1 METMTKSITTQFTAL
16 QAGRQKVN
24 DDIAQVRTLLPPAL
38 RLTDI
43 SQTTDS
49 ISLRGSGPNVNSIYQ
64 YAHALQAGQ
73 RFTLVLVTSI
83 DKVVNQTTIQPP
95 AGSPPE
101 TQPTTITT
109 ATYNFSFTL
118 Q

>member
-1 METMTKSITTQFTAL
+1 MTKSITAQFAEL

-24 DDIAQVRTLLPPAL
+24 DDIAQLRSLLPPPL
-38 RLTDI
+38 KLTDI

-64 YAHALQAGQ
+64 YAHALQVGQ

-83 DKVVNQTTIQPP
+83 DKVVNQTTLLPP
-95 AGSPPE
+95 AGSPPDS
-101 TQPTTITT
+101 QSTTVISI
-109 ATYNFSFTL
+109 AYNFSFTL